1 MKRLLACVSTR
12 TRLAI
17 MVIGLSFLCSV
28 IYSMPASAT
37 GFNLSYIGPASSNDR
52 YNLTGNYTH
61 PRTTLRIPVYFKYD
75 PGTVGV
81 DVFDVYYGKNAS
93 DGALFNGY
101 YNNSGGREG
110 HFIIGSFQ
118 YDNATGLWKTMITAQ
133 LTKNNGQLVTGES
146 SLYQF
151 RLRLSNHDGI
161 IAYAGGWAS
170 QANRQY
176 DVDYNIGGNL
186 AGGGGDQDEY
196 LLMSL
201 PCNITHDV
209 ELGPGKP
216 NELILFDLDQPGP
229 LYPGSKSNKPYI
241 NRGLD
246 INVAVYDETDRKEVV
261 KYEGPKYNCDFN
273 NQYDGSSCMGE
284 NGTLHVT
291 MTMKPGHKYQVHIW
305 RNWVNN
311 LIEYHLP
318 FDNISY
324 ATECDPKIDMR
335 TTVDFTKK
343 PTGDP
348 KKPRTGYK
356 QLSSY
361 GKYNSNEGK
370 GNGNNSIAEVMG
382 YPGGYHF
389 KKWEGISPQDSGS
402 LPKAIMDS
410 DKLQGHGGE
419 LYPGDV
425 LTWWFRAYNSSGYI
439 VPEEMKMDFTNL
451 REGWIDPRLP
461 GQSWN
466 QPEPKPEEGSNWFR
480 PADRGGP
487 LNGSDHR
494 QIMWGCYNWG
504 GKCTDYRKGFDPSN
518 LNEGVSIS
526 EQEVVARHYR
536 YEVKSGDAGQ
546 TLCQWLRMSWNY
558 NGWKQRLTPKA
569 CVYIPYHYPGC
580 PEGDPSC
587 TPNNCT
593 MRGDCPG
600 GTPVKRGVKPSV
612 SAQPATVEAGG
623 TATFTYNLNN
633 AGPTKSKDLHY
644 QAYTFI
650 LRSGA
655 GLPDNSPRTVAYP
668 MSWGAV
674 GCGGRHVGWGSY
686 RDGKCAGGVSGNTVV
701 YPGEDVKMTRQYRVA
716 DLGAERWLAQPG
728 DKICS
733 YLALDQRWNVYND
746 VDSRTFVASNI
757 ACVTITKKPS
767 LQLIGSDSYAKD
779 GFTGSDVRENIV
791 PGTDKRGSYS
801 QYGLLTGDTD
811 GVVNFGSAGYTTAS
825 VSNHGSAC
833 KLSYANTSSAS
844 VSCSNLSGLSP
855 ANLIKPDKGNLSTPK
870 WPTSSTGLGPQVT
883 IKQSMASGDYGRNGS
898 LIITGGSLGKGR
910 HIRLFVKGDVTINGD
925 ISADEVNHIHS
936 SLSDIP
942 SLTVVAT
949 GDIRVEREVS
959 VIAGTY
965 VAGGKFESCKDA
977 QNQKKTPALGVNGV
991 CKNKLKVNGAIV
1003 SGGSPVFLRTFGAG
1017 NDSDD
1022 DQWDTKKISS
1032 TAEWINY
1039 TPNLWL
1045 TTSNGS
1051 SGNQL
1056 EGLTTT
1062 QVTNLPVR
1070 Y

>member
-28 IYSMPASAT
+28 IYSMPASAAE
-37 GFNLSYIGPASSNDR
+37 FNLSYIGPASSNDR
-52 YNLTGNYTH
+52 YNLTGDTTH
-61 PRTTLRIPVYFKYD
+61 PRTTLRIPVYFKYN
-75 PGTVGV
+75 PGIVGV
-81 DVFDVYYGKNAS
+81 DVFDVYYGRNAS

-101 YNNSGGREG
+101 YNKSGPGDG
-110 HFIIGSFQ
+110 HFNIGGFYYESS
-118 YDNATGLWKTMITAQ
+118 TGMWRADITAQ
-133 LTKNNGQLVTGES
+133 LTKNYGQLAIPLQDS

-170 QANRQY
+170 QANQRY
-176 DVDYNIGGNL
+176 RIEYNGKPGGP
-186 AGGGGDQDEY
+186 GGFDEEE
-196 LLMSL
+196 LRMSL
-201 PCNITHDV
+201 PCDITNDV
-209 ELGPGKP
+209 QLGPGQP
-216 NELILFDLDQPGP
+216 HQLILFDLDQPDAN
-229 LYPGSKSNKPYI
+229 GSWGKQII
-241 NRGLD
+241 NGGED
-246 INVAVYDETDRKEVV
+246 IYVAVYDETEGGREVV
-261 KYEGPKYNCDFN
+261 KYDGPSHNRDHCGD
-273 NQYDGSSCMGE
+273 DCMGN
-284 NGTLHVT
+284 NGTLSVT
-291 MTMKPGHKYQVHIW
+291 MVMKPGHKYRIKVW
-305 RNWVNN
+305 PNWVNN

-324 ATECDPKIDMR
+324 ATECEPKIDMR
-335 TTVDFTKK
+335 AAVDYIDEAGLKRASAQGRYDSQDNSKSNSEVYVFDQWGHNARATWSSKGVS
-343 PTGDP
+343 PDP
-348 KKPRTGYK
+348 AIIRKEDAKVTP
-356 QLSSY
+356 
-361 GKYNSNEGK
+361 GK
-370 GNGNNSIAEVMG
+370 
-382 YPGGYHF
+382 F
-389 KKWEGISPQDSGS
+389 
-402 LPKAIMDS
+402 
-410 DKLQGHGGE
+410 
-419 LYPGDV
+419 
-425 LTWWFRAYNSSGYI
+425 LTWWFRAHNVSGY
-439 VPEEMKMDFTNL
+439 PPPDETDFANFRMTLNKNPSGFGWTPGSTSGWDEMTVYP
-451 REGWIDPRLP
+451 PRRAT
-461 GQSWN
+461 
-466 QPEPKPEEGSNWFR
+466 NWFQ
-480 PADRGGP
+480 PSKRGGKLDRNNP
-487 LNGSDHR
+487 
-494 QIMWGCYNWG
+494 QVTWGCDKWGTRCIDYYNDDW
-504 GKCTDYRKGFDPSN
+504 YNRQPSPD
-518 LNEGVSIS
+518 ESINY
-526 EQEVVARHYR
+526 HYR
-536 YEVKSGDAGQ
+536 YQVKADDAGKA
-546 TLCQWLRMSWNY
+546 LCQRVRNSWPV
-558 NGWKQRLTPKA
+558 GQDWKERFTPWA
-569 CVYIPYHYPGC
+569 CAYVPYHYPGC

-674 GCGGRHVGWGSY
+674 GCGGRHVGWGDY
-686 RDGKCAGGVSGNTVV
+686 RDGKCAGGISGNTVV
-701 YPGEDVKMTRQYRVA
+701 YPGKDVKMTRQYQVA

-791 PGTDKRGSYS
+791 SGTDKRGSYS
-801 QYGLLTGDTD
+801 QYGLLTGNTNPS
-811 GVVNFGSAGYTTAS
+811 VANFGSAGYTTAS
-825 VSNHGSAC
+825 KNNHKFAC
-833 KLSYANTSSAS
+833 KLSYANTGNAQVDCNGLKGLQSA
-844 VSCSNLSGLSP
+844 G
-855 ANLIKPDKGNLSTPK
+855 LIKPDNGKLSTPK
-870 WPTSSTGLGPQVT
+870 WPTSFKSQLAPQVS
-883 IKQSMASGDYGRNGS
+883 IGSSLDSGDHRRKGS
-898 LIITGGSLGKGR
+898 LIITGGSLIKRR
-910 HIRLFVKGDVTINGD
+910 HVRLFVEGDVTIGGD
-925 ISADEVNHIHS
+925 ISVNEADPHN

-942 SLTVVAT
+942 SLTVVAK
-949 GDIRVEREVS
+949 GDIRVEHGVR

-991 CKNKLKVNGAIV
+991 CQNKLKINGAIV
-1003 SGGSPVFLRTFGAG
+1003 SEGSPAFRRTFGAG
-1017 NDSDD
+1017 NESEDY
-1022 DQWDTKKISS
+1022 QWDTNRISS